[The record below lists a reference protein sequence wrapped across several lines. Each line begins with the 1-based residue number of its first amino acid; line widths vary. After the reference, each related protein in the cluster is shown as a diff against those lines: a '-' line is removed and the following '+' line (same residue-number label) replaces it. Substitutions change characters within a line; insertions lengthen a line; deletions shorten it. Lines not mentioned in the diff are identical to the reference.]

1 MTIIKALHNE
11 IHPAEN
17 VEIYD
22 NNGTLTCSS
31 ICEDI
36 AFHINGTDFA
46 EREVAR
52 IDITE
57 CATIINLK

>member
-1 MTIIKALHNE
+1 MTVIKALRNE

-17 VEIYD
+17 VEIYN
-22 NNGTLTCSS
+22 NNGTLTYAS
-31 ICEDI
+31 ICEDL

-46 EREVAR
+46 KREVAR

-57 CATIINLK
+57 YATIINLK